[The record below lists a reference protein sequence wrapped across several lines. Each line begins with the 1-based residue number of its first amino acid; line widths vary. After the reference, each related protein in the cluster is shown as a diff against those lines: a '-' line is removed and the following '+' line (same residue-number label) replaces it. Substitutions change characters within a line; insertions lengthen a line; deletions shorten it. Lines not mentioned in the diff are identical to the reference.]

1 MPQSVRV
8 VPYDPTWPQR
18 FAEERDRLAALL
30 GDNCIAIHPI
40 GSTAIPGA
48 AAKPILDLMPVV
60 RDLAAVDA
68 LTPAF
73 AALGYEAL
81 GELGIPGRRYFRK
94 DGDERTHQLHVFQV
108 GDHANI
114 VRHLA
119 FRDYLRAHPD
129 DLAAY
134 CALKRDLA
142 QRYPR
147 DIAAYCEGK
156 ERLAR
161 LIEQRALAWYDPT
174 WVRLLHAALAVRRPR
189 AIGRHIEAGAVAAAL
204 LTPAGNVHVGVCLD
218 TACSLGH
225 CAERAAL
232 AAMLEAGC
240 ETLGPGHL
248 SLKVRLGLDD
258 ATLLPKRLPL
268 IQSFPLRELCVH
280 PRTAKQMYTGAV
292 DLDAFARVAEACA
305 LPLVYNGDIR
315 APADLPRLAARF
327 PNVDR
332 WMIGRG
338 LVANPFLAESIR
350 AGQDTRDLDRFHA
363 WHEDFVARTAAVS
376 PGDHA
381 LLGHL
386 KEAWGYLHTS
396 FADGDRL
403 WDALK
408 LTRTR
413 AEFVRVLALSRLR
426 WA

>member
-232 AAMLEAGC
+232 AAMLTAG
-240 ETLGPGHL
+240 EDRPTHLLALGPDGAPL
-248 SLKVRLGLDD
+248 PPCGVCRELLLQLGAGD
-258 ATLLPKRLPL
+258 ALILLGSPTPRPIPLRDLLPHWWAAP
-268 IQSFPLRELCVH
+268 PNPAH
-280 PRTAKQMYTGAV
+280 P
-292 DLDAFARVAEACA
+292 D
-305 LPLVYNGDIR
+305 
-315 APADLPRLAARF
+315 
-327 PNVDR
+327 
-332 WMIGRG
+332 
-338 LVANPFLAESIR
+338 
-350 AGQDTRDLDRFHA
+350 
-363 WHEDFVARTAAVS
+363 
-376 PGDHA
+376 
-381 LLGHL
+381 
-386 KEAWGYLHTS
+386 
-396 FADGDRL
+396 
-403 WDALK
+403 
-408 LTRTR
+408 
-413 AEFVRVLALSRLR
+413 
-426 WA
+426 